1 MILVTNDDGVESAG
15 IKGLA
20 AALGTLDSVY
30 VVAPDRERSAIGMA
44 ITLHRPL
51 RAKQVED
58 CFYAVDGTP
67 VDCVDLAIARLLPE
81 IPKLVVSGINHGD
94 NLGHDLHFS
103 GTVAAA
109 RKAALLH
116 IPAIAFS
123 MTSNSM
129 VSDGKYHYETAIKY
143 AVQIVGKAIEQ
154 GIPEG
159 VLLNVNI
166 PNVEVSSVKGI
177 KVTRQD
183 LGTYSANAIERKDRA
198 GNPYYWIG
206 GERSKIDQRPDTD
219 LNTIKDLFVSI
230 TPVQFDQTAHSY
242 LDMMEDWLNC

>member
-15 IKGLA
+15 IKVLA
-20 AALGTLDSVY
+20 TALETLDSVY
-30 VVAPDRERSAIGMA
+30 VVAPDRERSAVGMA

-51 RAKQVED
+51 RAKRVGD
-58 CFYAVDGTP
+58 RFYAVDGTP
-67 VDCVDLAIARLLPE
+67 VDCVDLAVARLLPE
-81 IPKLVVSGINHGD
+81 SPKLVVSGINHGD

-123 MTSNSM
+123 MTSN
-129 VSDGKYHYETAIKY
+129 GTYHYETAIKY
-143 AVQIVGKAIEQ
+143 AVPIVEKAIDQ
-154 GIPEG
+154 GIPDG
-159 VLLNVNI
+159 ILLNVNI
-166 PNVEVSSVKGI
+166 PNLEVSDIKGI

-198 GNPYYWIG
+198 GNSYYWIG
-206 GERSKIDQRPDTD
+206 GERSTVDQRPDTD
-219 LNTIKDLFVSI
+219 LNTIRDCFVSI
-230 TPVQFDQTAHSY
+230 TPVQFDQTAHGH
-242 LDMMEDWLNC
+242 LNTVEGWLNC